1 MMKKGLA
8 IIKILTI
15 ISTANLTA
23 NDILT
28 LFSKWEN
35 ASKIDRIHI
44 GNELLEKGTEEG
56 LLIGKYT
63 YGRNQAI
70 ESEARIYDM
79 MSCYYYIKN
88 QFDDALSMA
97 LMALPLCERSNDD
110 NLLADCINNIG
121 ILYQR
126 KGLFGQAINYM
137 ERVYKL
143 DLKAKD
149 KQGMSS
155 TMNNLATLYLATGQA
170 ETALGY
176 ILPAIEMERER
187 GDRERLA
194 IRLGLASDIW
204 LEMGHSDRAL
214 VCVEEAYKLDSED
227 HREGKKASG
236 FRRKQPC

>member
-1 MMKKGLA
+1 MKKGLA
-8 IIKILTI
+8 IIILTV

-56 LLIGKYT
+56 LLMGKYT

-97 LMALPLCERSNDD
+97 LMALPLCEKSMMTICWR
-110 NLLADCINNIG
+110 
-121 ILYQR
+121 
-126 KGLFGQAINYM
+126 
-137 ERVYKL
+137 
-143 DLKAKD
+143 
-149 KQGMSS
+149 
-155 TMNNLATLYLATGQA
+155 
-170 ETALGY
+170 TA
-176 ILPAIEMERER
+176 
-187 GDRERLA
+187 
-194 IRLGLASDIW
+194 
-204 LEMGHSDRAL
+204 
-214 VCVEEAYKLDSED
+214 
-227 HREGKKASG
+227 
-236 FRRKQPC
+236 

>member
-1 MMKKGLA
+1 MKKGLA
-8 IIKILTI
+8 IIILTI

-56 LLIGKYT
+56 LLMGKYT
-63 YGRNQAI
+63 YGRSQAI

-97 LMALPLCERSNDD
+97 LMALPLCEKSNDD

-126 KGLFGQAINYM
+126 KGLFGQAIN
-137 ERVYKL
+137 
-143 DLKAKD
+143 
-149 KQGMSS
+149 S
-155 TMNNLATLYLATGQA
+155 
-170 ETALGY
+170 
-176 ILPAIEMERER
+176 
-187 GDRERLA
+187 
-194 IRLGLASDIW
+194 
-204 LEMGHSDRAL
+204 
-214 VCVEEAYKLDSED
+214 
-227 HREGKKASG
+227 ASG
-236 FRRKQPC
+236 LRFKRKRGQLG

>member
-1 MMKKGLA
+1 MKKGLA
-8 IIKILTI
+8 IIILTI

-56 LLIGKYT
+56 LLMGKYT

-97 LMALPLCERSNDD
+97 LMALPLCEKSNDD

-170 ETALGY
+170 ENSIGIY
-176 ILPAIEMERER
+176 SS
-187 GDRERLA
+187 GDRDGARTRRPGEAGDPSGTGFGHLA
-194 IRLGLASDIW
+194 GDGSQRQSPGLRGRGVQA
-204 LEMGHSDRAL
+204 
-214 VCVEEAYKLDSED
+214 
-227 HREGKKASG
+227 
-236 FRRKQPC
+236 